1 MQLPASGQFLVRRWK
16 RARSDL
22 EPEPPATTRARGGA
36 YGDQLCRLPR
46 SPGRGHR
53 SRSGREVT
61 APRSLRLGRPA
72 EPHQP
77 LPGQATARK
86 LKRAQILL
94 TADARV
100 SATSTSPRASGPHRH
115 GRLVG
120 KDALSR
126 EHRAAEP
133 SKMLAVVPRWF
144 LRGGQQNHL
153 CAFTAYSLEIQH
165 ITGEPGGTRT
175 HDPLI
180 KSQVLYRLSYGL
192 RAACV
197 GGGLFPVNSGAAG
210 FKRKWRLFG

>member
-1 MQLPASGQFLVRRWK
+1 M
-16 RARSDL
+16 
-22 EPEPPATTRARGGA
+22 PPATQPGSWTSISIGARGDSSAVPSSGSACGA
-36 YGDQLCRLPR
+36 R
-46 SPGRGHR
+46 SAAAG
-53 SRSGREVT
+53 
-61 APRSLRLGRPA
+61 
-72 EPHQP
+72 
-77 LPGQATARK
+77 
-86 LKRAQILL
+86 
-94 TADARV
+94 
-100 SATSTSPRASGPHRH
+100 ASNG
-115 GRLVG
+115 
-120 KDALSR
+120 
-126 EHRAAEP
+126 AEP

-210 FKRKWRLFG
+210 FKRKWRLFGLRPTALPAAI